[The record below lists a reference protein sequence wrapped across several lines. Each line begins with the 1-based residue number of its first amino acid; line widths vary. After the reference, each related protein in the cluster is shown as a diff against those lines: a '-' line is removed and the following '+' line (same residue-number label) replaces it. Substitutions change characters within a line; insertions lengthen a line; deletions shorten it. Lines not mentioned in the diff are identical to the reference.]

1 MEDSIIKILHVLGSM
16 PRCVFVMQSASDDVA
31 EDRIVWTC
39 CKNND
44 GELGDRSAWIRCNRR
59 IEEAE
64 KLKLIKFQKGKD
76 AYELY

>member
-1 MEDSIIKILHVLGSM
+1 M

-64 KLKLIKFQKGKD
+64 KLKLIKFYKGKD